1 MSEKKQLEIE
11 IINDIGNFIDFYSEP
26 LIDVLRFHANEN
38 KIISNIKLSEAA
50 YVYNVARS
58 YYIEA
63 ELYEVSTSDNIS
75 KEYNKMINMQ
85 TAAMWLNNF
94 VDIVLQAEWF
104 YKEIYKDTGI
114 SLTNSNFENILE
126 KCNVNVVKNK
136 TKNIYVKFLIDNDD
150 IRRLRKNIVNAI
162 KHRGAIYSKEI
173 ENTFIGNYSIEYRDS
188 NGNIILDNSIFETK
202 LMSYSDLRNIVNKD
216 LKLCRS
222 FFKYYVL
229 SHKDTFPDFY
239 K

>member
-114 SLTNSNFENILE
+114 YLTNSNFENILE

-150 IRRLRKNIVNAI
+150 IRQLRKNIVNAI

>member
-1 MSEKKQLEIE
+1 MSTKKQKEIE
-11 IINDIGNFIDFYSEP
+11 IINDIGSFIEFHREAV
-26 LIDVLRFHANEN
+26 IDMFRFEGDEN

-58 YYIEA
+58 YYIDA
-63 ELYEVSTSDNIS
+63 ELYEVSNLDNIS

-104 YKEIYKDTGI
+104 YKKIYINTGI
-114 SLTNSNFENILE
+114 DLTNSNFENVLE
-126 KCNVNVVKNK
+126 KCNINTVKAKTQNV
-136 TKNIYVKFLIDNDD
+136 YVKFLLDNEDL
-150 IRRLRKNIVNAI
+150 RQLRKNIVNAI

-173 ENTFIGNYSIEYRDS
+173 ESNFIGNYSIEYRDS

-202 LMSYSDLRNIVNKD
+202 LMSYSDLRNIVNKA
-216 LKLCRS
+216 LKLCKS
-222 FFKYYVL
+222 FFEYYVL